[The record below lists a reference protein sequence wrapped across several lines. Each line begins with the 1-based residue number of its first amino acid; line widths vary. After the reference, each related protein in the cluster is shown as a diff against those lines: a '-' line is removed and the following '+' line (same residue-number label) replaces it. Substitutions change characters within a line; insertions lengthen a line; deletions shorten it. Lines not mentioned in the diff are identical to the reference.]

1 MIKLI
6 FVGLWACAIT
16 LGSSW
21 AVIAWKSG
29 KAADAAREP
38 DKYAG
43 GLEQVR
49 TKMISVPIIADG
61 AIQGYVIVQ
70 LAFSIEAKQ
79 LKQMTIKPDA
89 ILMDEAFKT
98 IYAGETIDFKASDHL
113 DAIERP
119 QGRGAFGREAL
130 VSADLLRIPANF
142 LDHHT
147 GASLSLGQANWPAGL
162 AQRDRARAISWN
174 ASVLGGSCG
183 ACRRHW

>member
-1 MIKLI
+1 VIKLI

-29 KAADAAREP
+29 KAAEAAREP

-49 TKMISVPIIADG
+49 SKMISVPIIADG
-61 AIQGYVIVQ
+61 SIQGYVIVQ

-98 IYAGETIDFKASDHL
+98 IYAGETIDFRNLKKQDLPGLLKTIGDNANRRLGAPMVQDVLIQELNYVPKA
-113 DAIERP
+113 
-119 QGRGAFGREAL
+119 EA
-130 VSADLLRIPANF
+130 R
-142 LDHHT
+142 
-147 GASLSLGQANWPAGL
+147 LGEK
-162 AQRDRARAISWN
+162 R
-174 ASVLGGSCG
+174 
-183 ACRRHW
+183 

>member
-98 IYAGETIDFKASDHL
+98 IYAGETIDFRNIKKQDLPALLKAIGDNANRRL
-113 DAIERP
+113 
-119 QGRGAFGREAL
+119 GAPMVQDVLIQELNYVPKAEA
-130 VSADLLRIPANF
+130 R
-142 LDHHT
+142 
-147 GASLSLGQANWPAGL
+147 LGEK
-162 AQRDRARAISWN
+162 R
-174 ASVLGGSCG
+174 
-183 ACRRHW
+183 

>member
-1 MIKLI
+1 VIKLI
-6 FVGLWACAIT
+6 FVALWACAIT

-29 KAADAAREP
+29 RAAEAAREP

-49 TKMISVPIIADG
+49 TKMISVPMIADG

-70 LAFSIEAKQ
+70 LAFSIETKQ

-98 IYAGETIDFKASDHL
+98 IYAGETIDFRNIKKQDLPALLKTIGDNANRRLGAPMVQDVLIQELNYVPKA
-113 DAIERP
+113 
-119 QGRGAFGREAL
+119 EA
-130 VSADLLRIPANF
+130 R
-142 LDHHT
+142 
-147 GASLSLGQANWPAGL
+147 LGEK
-162 AQRDRARAISWN
+162 R
-174 ASVLGGSCG
+174 
-183 ACRRHW
+183 

>member
-1 MIKLI
+1 VIKLI

-98 IYAGETIDFKASDHL
+98 IYAGETIDFRNIKKQDLPALLKAIGDN
-113 DAIERP
+113 
-119 QGRGAFGREAL
+119 
-130 VSADLLRIPANF
+130 AN
-142 LDHHT
+142 
-147 GASLSLGQANWPAGL
+147 
-162 AQRDRARAISWN
+162 
-174 ASVLGGSCG
+174 
-183 ACRRHW
+183 RRHGAPMVQDVLIQELNYVPKAEARLGEKR